1 MWDCSLPSGN
11 YLVALD
17 NISSVSMQSYLVK
30 EAPGLRVWEV
40 DVAEKG
46 SVVAR
51 FYAIEA
57 VQTPG
62 GVGQAALDRSTGSA
76 GAIAEKGG
84 VEKVWQSVTKDSSST
99 HAHTIDFRIDT
110 VANLDQLHLSARDTW
125 QSGKSG
131 TFSLSQ

>member
-11 YLVALD
+11 YLVALE
-17 NISSVSMQSYLVK
+17 NISSVSMHSYLVK
-30 EAPGLRVWEV
+30 EVPGLRVWEV

-51 FYAIEA
+51 FYAFES

-62 GVGQAALDRSTGSA
+62 GAGQAALDRANASA
-76 GAIAEKGG
+76 GSIADKANIEKA
-84 VEKVWQSVTKDSSST
+84 WLSVTKDAGST
-99 HAHTIDFRIDT
+99 HAHTVDFRVDT
-110 VANLDQLHLSARDTW
+110 VGNLDLLHMSARETW

-131 TFSLSQ
+131 AFSLSQ